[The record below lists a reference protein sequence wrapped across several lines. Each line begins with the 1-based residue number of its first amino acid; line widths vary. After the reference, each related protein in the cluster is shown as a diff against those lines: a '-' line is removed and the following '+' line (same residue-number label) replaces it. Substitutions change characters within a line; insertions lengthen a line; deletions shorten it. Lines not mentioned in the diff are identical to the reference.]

1 MDFLISGSNVVT
13 PKELSVSIQTL
24 DSGSGGRNANG
35 DMVRDILGRKTKLDV
50 KWGPLEISE
59 VSLILRLIDS
69 AFFTV
74 RYFDPQEAGLITKTF
89 YCGDRVV
96 PVYSWNEKFSKMMWQ
111 GLSVSLIEK

>member
-13 PKELSVSIQTL
+13 SKELSVSIQTL
-24 DSGSGGRNANG
+24 DSGSSGRNANG

-96 PVYSWNEKFSKMMWQ
+96 PVYSWNEKFSKKMWQ